1 MHVQRESLGSMI
13 DCVIKWFRWVVREFV
28 YDEEREKLSK
38 LEKEKLI
45 QQRDEMRVS

>member
-1 MHVQRESLGSMI
+1 MR
-13 DCVIKWFRWVVREFV
+13 DFV

-45 QQRDEMRVS
+45 QKRDEMRVSLSSKKQSLHF